1 VLAGAWISKAANGI
15 ASISIALP
23 QPTDIYRFYFRGSW
37 NKGIARLV
45 VQQQDGSSTTVVGN
59 LNSSLAWV
67 DIKQVGLWQGVTQIQ
82 IVSND
87 SFTLTE
93 LAAQSAR
100 CFEMA
105 TVDMQDVYTV
115 HVIRCGLQKQEQ
127 GEKQRRLT
135 AAAAAAG
142 GAAAK
147 VEAAATC
154 DSMGCDGQCTA
165 CRSTPRSRIA

>member
-37 NKGIARLV
+37 NKGVARLV

-105 TVDMQDVYTV
+105 TLDMQDVYTV
-115 HVIRCGLQKQEQ
+115 HVIRCALQK
-127 GEKQRRLT
+127 
-135 AAAAAAG
+135 AAAG
-142 GAAAK
+142 G
-147 VEAAATC
+147 E
-154 DSMGCDGQCTA
+154 GQQRLNCSSSSSSSRRRRTSSSINS
-165 CRSTPRSRIA
+165 RSSGDFEQHGLR